1 MVLVSFLYPKFLTL
15 LLLVPFFVFVY
26 FFSIIYNK
34 KKAVLFA
41 NFEAMERFYDV
52 EFFSKNFFALY
63 LNLAVLILLIF
74 SAAGTAISFS
84 VDTSAYSYVIAIDNS
99 GSMVAED
106 IAPTRFAAAK
116 LEAVNFVNALPIGV
130 EIGIIGFSGDAVVM
144 QTLDNSKLKSKM
156 AIESLEFG
164 KIQGTNIY
172 NALIA
177 VNKLFEERQ
186 MKSVILISDGQL
198 NVGDAPQI
206 TRYANRNNLIV
217 NTIAVGTEE
226 GGLTEYDTVSKVDE
240 DFLKALAFNTNG
252 QFFRAKDVATLGE
265 SFDNIIRQT
274 NKEVTIDI
282 SFYLL
287 LAAIVIFTLM
297 WVLHNLRFKIVPL

>member
-1 MVLVSFLYPKFLTL
+1 MAALSFLYPKFLTL

-26 FFSIIYNK
+26 FFSMVYNK

-52 EFFSKNFFALY
+52 EFFSKNFFSLY
-63 LNLAVLILLIF
+63 LNLAVLVLLIF
-74 SAAGTAISFS
+74 SAAGTAITFN
-84 VDTSAYSYVIAIDNS
+84 VDTSVYSYVVAIDNS
-99 GSMVAED
+99 GSMAATD
-106 IAPTRFAAAK
+106 IAPTRFASAK
-116 LEAVNFVNALPIGV
+116 LEATNFVDALPVGV
-130 EIGIIGFSGDAVVM
+130 EIGILGFSGDAVIM
-144 QTLDNSKLKSKM
+144 QTMDNSKIKSKM
-156 AIESLEFG
+156 AIDSLEFG

-177 VNKLFEERQ
+177 ANKLFEERQ

-226 GGLTEYDTVSKVDE
+226 GGLTEYDTLSKVDE
-240 DFLKALAFNTNG
+240 DFLKSLAFNTGG
-252 QFFRAKDVATLGE
+252 QFFRARDSAALGE
-265 SFDNIIRQT
+265 SFDNIIKQT

-287 LAAIVIFTLM
+287 LGAVVLFTIM
-297 WVLHNLRFKIVPL
+297 WILHNLRFKIVPL